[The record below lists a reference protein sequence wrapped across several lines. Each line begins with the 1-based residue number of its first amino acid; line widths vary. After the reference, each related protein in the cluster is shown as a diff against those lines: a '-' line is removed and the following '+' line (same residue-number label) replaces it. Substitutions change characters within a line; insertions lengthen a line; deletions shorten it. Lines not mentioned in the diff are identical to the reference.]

1 MKKIDVKESKIYRF
15 DSREDLSQ
23 AILLLGEKGY
33 FSDSDDFTECEYGTL
48 IEVMGNVQVRSLPF
62 VKRNNNAD
70 NYFKYFIAEKTIVFE
85 KEKKI
90 RPYKDICEFSN
101 ETNCEEVGKDLLIIR
116 NKKDKQEKVL
126 LYTGYSNTA
135 VHLGAYLITF
145 NSLFSDY
152 EFLYDNEWVDFSI
165 EE

>member
-1 MKKIDVKESKIYRF
+1 MKKINIKESKIYRF

-33 FSDSDDFTECEYGTL
+33 FSNTKDFTKYGYGTL
-48 IEVMGNVQVRSLPF
+48 IEVMGNVQVRSFPF
-62 VKRNNNAD
+62 VKRNNND
-70 NYFKYFIAEKTIVFE
+70 DSCYQYFIAEKTVVFE
-85 KEKKI
+85 KEKKM
-90 RPYKDICEFSN
+90 RPYKDVAEFSN
-101 ETNCEEVGKDLLIIR
+101 ETGCEVLGDDYITIR

-126 LYTGYSNTA
+126 LYTGYSDTA

-152 EFLYDNEWVDFSI
+152 EFLYDNEWVEFSI